1 MYLSDTFFFE
11 VWNFTLFGAF
21 CESPDSPQKQKKD
34 QMEDFKEDI
43 RNAVNTMR
51 KGGIILYP
59 TDTIWGLGCDA
70 TMEEAVQRVFQIKKR
85 EESKSMLCLVDA
97 PGRLGNYVDI
107 PDMTWNLLDAASRP
121 MTIIYP
127 NARNIA
133 PSLIAE
139 DGSAGFRLCN
149 DPFCVRLCQ
158 TLRHPIVSTS
168 ANISGQEAARFF
180 AEIDEEIKNSVDY
193 IVRYRQKDRT
203 PAKAS
208 SIIKLGINN
217 EIQIIRK

>member
-1 MYLSDTFFFE
+1 MYLSDTFFLRYG
-11 VWNFTLFGAF
+11 TLRSLGH
-21 CESPDSPQKQKKD
+21 SVNPLTLHKSKKD

-107 PDMTWNLLDAASRP
+107 PDMTWDLLDAASRP